1 MAGLVDRFHRMLNP
15 PEDEYEDYYEDEPEG
30 EEEEDSGSGRD
41 WDRFDGSRRSVS
53 FSDYT
58 SRRSTGSGG
67 RVLNIN
73 AKAQFQVVMFR
84 PVSFKED
91 AWVIADELL
100 QRHMVVLN
108 LEDTDEREAEHI
120 LYFISGVA
128 YANNGKFRP
137 ITKQTVIVV
146 PYNVDLTGNDVMD
159 ELENSG
165 IFF

>member
-1 MAGLVDRFHRMLNP
+1 MAGLVDRIHRMINP
-15 PEDEYEDYYEDEPEG
+15 PDDEYEDYYDDETEG
-30 EEEEDSGSGRD
+30 EEEEDTGSS
-41 WDRFDGSRRSVS
+41 SRYDEPRHSVS
-53 FSDYT
+53 FSDYVP
-58 SRRSTGSGG
+58 RRESSSGNG

-84 PVSFKED
+84 PTSFKDD
-91 AWVIADELL
+91 AWMIADELL

-108 LEDTDEREAEHI
+108 LEKTDEKEAEHI

-137 ITKQTVIVV
+137 ITNKTVIVV